1 MENKRLLSL
10 ALFIGSTPLWA
21 ESLDERPEARIM
33 GNIACSMAGPDVRAS
48 TDETTGFM
56 ASCKDGELHTLI
68 QREPDGEVWVMVM
81 GQDTFIR
88 VLPDGKVVANK
99 PNNADGEMLSI
110 RLLVDGSVQVLPIVD
125 KANHGASIIRSSNG
139 VVLIVPHVDGT
150 ENGASVTY
158 APDGSVMVIPYVDGK
173 PNGRVVSRE
182 PDGEIWMQE
191 VVMGENVGEAITHP
205 ALKSALGQ

>member
-1 MENKRLLSL
+1 
-10 ALFIGSTPLWA
+10 
-21 ESLDERPEARIM
+21 M

-48 TDETTGFM
+48 TDEATGFM
-56 ASCKDGELHTLI
+56 ASCKDGELHTLV

-88 VLPDGKVVANK
+88 VSPDGKVVANK

-158 APDGSVMVIPYVDGK
+158 APDGPVMVIPYVDGK
-173 PNGRVVSRE
+173 PHGRVVSRE

-191 VVMGENVGEAITHP
+191 VVMGENVGEESHTP
-205 ALKSALGQ
+205 R